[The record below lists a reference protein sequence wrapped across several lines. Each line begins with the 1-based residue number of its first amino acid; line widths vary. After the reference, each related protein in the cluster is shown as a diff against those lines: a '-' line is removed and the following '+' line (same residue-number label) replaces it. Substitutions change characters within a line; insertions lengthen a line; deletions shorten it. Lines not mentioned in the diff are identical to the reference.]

1 MIITSLKNSSKTAN
15 LIAKKLKCK
24 CIETEIKTFPDGDIY
39 LRYKSEIKNKK
50 LIIVESFQPNSN
62 EALYNI
68 VFAGK
73 TAKDLGA
80 KQIILVAP
88 YLAFM
93 RQDKRFNSGEA
104 INAKIMSELINN
116 SVDKIITVDPHLHR
130 IRKMSDIF
138 KIKSKRLTA
147 NQAIGNFIEKNFK
160 NEVIMGPDWESYQ
173 WADEIAKIAKTQSTC
188 LEKTRHSYRDVDV
201 KLVKEIPIKGK
212 NVIIVDDI
220 ISTGNTMIKAAIKA
234 KKLGAKSVSCVG
246 IHGLFVENALKKM
259 KKHFNN
265 IFTVN
270 TIEHNTNKID
280 ITDTLIKEIK
290 KK

>member
-1 MIITSLKNSSKTAN
+1 
-15 LIAKKLKCK
+15 
-24 CIETEIKTFPDGDIY
+24 
-39 LRYKSEIKNKK
+39 
-50 LIIVESFQPNSN
+50 
-62 EALYNI
+62 
-68 VFAGK
+68 
-73 TAKDLGA
+73 
-80 KQIILVAP
+80 
-88 YLAFM
+88 
-93 RQDKRFNSGEA
+93 
-104 INAKIMSELINN
+104 
-116 SVDKIITVDPHLHR
+116 
-130 IRKMSDIF
+130 MSDIF